1 MLPFITF
8 WTGRQ
13 KNGLPTWV
21 NKENTN
27 LACTSLAGYKLPGIN
42 FSRTDLFKTNL
53 NRTDLEGANLSYAYL
68 RKANLKDANLARA
81 NLKGANLR
89 EADLSGA
96 KVDGAEFKFA
106 IFNSATVLPFP
117 REDAFARGM
126 VLEERE
132 RRQVK

>member
-27 LACTSLAGYKLPGIN
+27 LACTSLAGYKLAGLN
-42 FSRTDLFKTNL
+42 FSRSDMFKTNL
-53 NRTDLEGANLSYAYL
+53 NRADLEGANLSFAYMRKTNL
-68 RKANLKDANLARA
+68 KGANLTKANLK
-81 NLKGANLR
+81 GTNLR

-106 IFNSATVLPFP
+106 IFNGATVLPFT
-117 REDAFARGM
+117 REEAFARGM
-126 VLEERE
+126 V
-132 RRQVK
+132 